1 MSHTN
6 KKLAIKKLV
15 LVAMIAVF
23 AISALSACGK
33 KGKLENDESE
43 YPRHYPSR

>member
-1 MSHTN
+1 MNET
-6 KKLAIKKLV
+6 IKKLV

-23 AISALSACGK
+23 AASLLTACGK

-43 YPRHYPSR
+43 YPRRYPTPAAIP